1 MRPGPGGEV
10 VSARWRGLQTA
21 GVVRFRDV
29 NIRVIFKS
37 ASLMLPLSGRQSST
51 GQTKGGPKRL
61 AKESSPHLS
70 QLTATGPAVAAAD
83 TAEKTQHHTE
93 GDLMHRLQT
102 SDFV

>member
-1 MRPGPGGEV
+1 M

-37 ASLMLPLSGRQSST
+37 ASSDAAVVRT
-51 GQTKGGPKRL
+51 TVIDRTKTKGGPKRL

>member
-1 MRPGPGGEV
+1 M

-51 GQTKGGPKRL
+51 GQRQRGGPKRL